1 MTFNR
6 LASIYS
12 SYIGCAEAD
21 LSDETEGEAAA
32 ARLEMALERIAALA
46 AQPVPQVANPA
57 DSAEGSGVDVAAVA
71 QRLDALIA
79 QLRGALAG

>member
-1 MTFNR
+1 M
-6 LASIYS
+6 
-12 SYIGCAEAD
+12 
-21 LSDETEGEAAA
+21 SDDSDGEAAA

-46 AQPVPQVANPA
+46 AQPVPAVANPA
-57 DSAEGSGVDVAAVA
+57 DSAEGSAVDVAAVT